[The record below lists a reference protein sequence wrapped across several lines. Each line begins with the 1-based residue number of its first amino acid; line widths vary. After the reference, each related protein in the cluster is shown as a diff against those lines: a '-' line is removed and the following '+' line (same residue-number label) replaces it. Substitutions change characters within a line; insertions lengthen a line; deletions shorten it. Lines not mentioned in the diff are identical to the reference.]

1 MVGTMTLTG
10 DISGCMTGSRLF
22 PFSWTGWP
30 GLVDRRREVAHR
42 EKAASWMVFILPVEK
57 ERSTRQSTEV
67 FLSQW
72 ETMFT
77 PRTELGKRLYAL
89 RAKAVVSGM
98 KLFSEEEVLEEVK
111 RRRGEIEENEEN
123 LY

>member
-1 MVGTMTLTG
+1 MRTMTLTEE
-10 DISGCMTGSRLF
+10 ISGRMTGSVLF
-22 PFSWTGWP
+22 PFCWEDWP
-30 GLVDRRREVAHR
+30 GLVDRRREGADRQV
-42 EKAASWMVFILPVEK
+42 AASRIVFITPVEK
-57 ERSTRQSTEV
+57 ERSTCQSTNV

-72 ETMFT
+72 ETVFT

-111 RRRGEIEENEEN
+111 RRRGEIEENEKD